1 MYTNAWCTSKVVVL
15 LIKPLFFN
23 ILVAVASS
31 DLKLSLNSCAAVSH
45 LKKTAHKRRSPFN
58 HFIITVQETIIVEA
72 HIVSYTATAECIED
86 WTERNL
92 HRDRF
97 TDETT
102 VCKRSVIN
110 QSNNNNDTPKTLLQ
124 FCDKKINFHKVNDI
138 IIHLMSKI
146 YIFFKINSLHW
157 MKFSN

>member
-1 MYTNAWCTSKVVVL
+1 M
-15 LIKPLFFN
+15 
-23 ILVAVASS
+23 
-31 DLKLSLNSCAAVSH
+31 
-45 LKKTAHKRRSPFN
+45 
-58 HFIITVQETIIVEA
+58 VEA

-110 QSNNNNDTPKTLLQ
+110 QSNNNND
-124 FCDKKINFHKVNDI
+124 I
-138 IIHLMSKI
+138 IAILWQK
-146 YIFFKINSLHW
+146 N
-157 MKFSN
+157 KFSQGERHHHSSYD